1 MLVPPPPPQTQIYDS
16 TFWVGLIENS
26 LLLEKKIKI
35 LTVYGVNHIECNILN
50 DKKIIALHEEVYYDE
65 NAKHLLRV
73 YIFKT
78 KYKYII

>member
-1 MLVPPPPPQTQIYDS
+1 M
-16 TFWVGLIENS
+16 
-26 LLLEKKIKI
+26 
-35 LTVYGVNHIECNILN
+35 YGVNHIEYILN

-65 NAKHLLRV
+65 NAKHLLGV

>member
-1 MLVPPPPPQTQIYDS
+1 M
-16 TFWVGLIENS
+16 
-26 LLLEKKIKI
+26 
-35 LTVYGVNHIECNILN
+35 YGVNHIECNILN

-73 YIFKT
+73 YILKT